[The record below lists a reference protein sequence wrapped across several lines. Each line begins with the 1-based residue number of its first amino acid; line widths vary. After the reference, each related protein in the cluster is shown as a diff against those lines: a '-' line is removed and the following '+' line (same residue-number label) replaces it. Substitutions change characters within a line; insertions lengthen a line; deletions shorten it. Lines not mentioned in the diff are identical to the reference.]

1 MTIYIIALLFVM
13 FALTSG
19 LVLMNYTEEDSQT
32 DWRVGIQKKVLDNN
46 LLFNSLTLISVAS
59 VLLDSFKIKHFFQV
73 GWVLFSAVA
82 LVALPII
89 YRVFK
94 FLWIAIIPD
103 ILFGK
108 DALTKNYAIPDYLF
122 NKSVRL
128 SILLMASSAL
138 LHIFILFK

>member
-1 MTIYIIALLFVM
+1 MSTHLIALSFVM
-13 FALTSG
+13 LVLTSG

-46 LLFNSLTLISVAS
+46 LLFNSLTLISIAS
-59 VLLDSFKIKHFFQV
+59 VLYDSFNIKHFFQV

-89 YRVFK
+89 YKVFK

-103 ILFGK
+103 ILFGE
-108 DALTKNYAIPDYLF
+108 DALTKNFAIPDHLF
-122 NKSVRL
+122 NKSIRL

-138 LHIFILFK
+138 LHIFIIFK